1 MFCRCPFLSQEG
13 LAPSKGGKDALY
25 AGRVLHSG
33 RFGTDGS
40 SSTNG
45 GPGKHPAPLSPPF
58 PPPLQDHAC
67 VRDEAVHRDTRPEL
81 RPTPDKSRSP
91 DCKKTRG
98 HLITIT
104 SASLVR
110 ALAIFGRRLLHGIR
124 RARVHRRARQCV
136 CACCWLRGDEEGGGV
151 CVLSCTSVVMATRS
165 C

>member
-1 MFCRCPFLSQEG
+1 M
-13 LAPSKGGKDALY
+13 
-25 AGRVLHSG
+25 LHSG
-33 RFGTDGS
+33 RFANNS
-40 SSTNG
+40 SSSRNSECG

-81 RPTPDKSRSP
+81 RPTSHKSRSL
-91 DCKKTRG
+91 DCKICE
-98 HLITIT
+98 HIATIK

-110 ALAIFGRRLLHGIR
+110 SSPLSPSLPLRWHEKKKKTRWCSRA
-124 RARVHRRARQCV
+124 RARVLVYVCV
-136 CACCWLRGDEEGGGV
+136 CACWRREVRRGGV